1 MPSTI
6 QRLAVCLVAVLILLP
21 TAALGAEGGSE
32 SILRKVPFTFA
43 PGDSYGKVF
52 LAGTFNGWNAEATL
66 MTKEGAE
73 FVIDLLLPVGEYQY
87 KFVADGQWITD
98 ENAARFNPDGY
109 GGQNSVVVVD
119 DSFEAVPLVLGD
131 GQIVTEHLGH
141 GQNAWEVTR
150 AADGS
155 VSLRTRVWTGDV
167 EGITVRWR
175 AVGSGFGGTEAPSGA
190 VPMERVDGD
199 GLFDYYEARL
209 AAGDVFDYFFE
220 IEDGG
225 TVLRHGPGGLVEAPQ
240 SAGEF
245 RFNAV
250 EFPVFETPD
259 WVKEGIIYQ
268 IFPERFA
275 NGNPDNDPDFSEWYY
290 EGLTDL
296 PNSGRSNDE
305 YFHLVHDWYDVEG
318 LTESPY
324 RTDDRP
330 DWYSFYGGDVAG
342 IHQHLDYLA
351 NLGITIIY
359 FNPIFEAKSNHKYDA
374 ASYTE
379 IDPHFGT
386 NAEFAALVEACHA
399 RGIRVVIDLAFN
411 HTGETFWAFVDTRDK
426 GPDSEFWDWY
436 EWKKWPMPEGWT
448 SGGLDYYDCWWGFG
462 QMPNLNF
469 DLSRPNPEE
478 HMVWDIEDAEV
489 NWPVVEHTIDAAI
502 YWLTEI
508 DVDGFRLDVAGEV
521 PFWYW
526 ELFRERVR
534 EAKPDAYILGELW
547 GASPEFVNGKYYDAV
562 MNYAFFRDPVLAFIA
577 RGEMDAA
584 QFDSAIAPG
593 RFVYPD
599 EGVRA
604 MMNLLDS
611 HDTERFL
618 TTAWGDTRRLEL
630 AILFG
635 MTYVGAPAL
644 YYGDEIAMTGGGDPD
659 CRRPFHWKW
668 RDDPERADVH
678 AYTRRLIAL
687 RKEHPCFA
695 WGSFRTLLAEG
706 RVFAY
711 ERSTTGDDA
720 VVVLNASDAEAAVV
734 VPLEEAPPYGL
745 WNPIEQTRVAVEPSG
760 DGATFAITLPPLS
773 GAVLFHA
780 TSPSER

>member
-1 MPSTI
+1 MPGRALRTI
-6 QRLAVCLVAVLILLP
+6 VLVVAAASVLAL
-21 TAALGAEGGSE
+21 AAPMSCADSG
-32 SILRKVPFTFA
+32 SILRKVPFTFVPSKGYA
-43 PGDSYGKVF
+43 RVF
-52 LAGTFNGWNAEATL
+52 LAGTFNGWSTEATR
-66 MTKEGAE
+66 MSKVEDHFE
-73 FVIDLLLPVGEYQY
+73 IDLLLPVGKYQY
-87 KFVADGQWITD
+87 KFVADGEWIAD
-98 ENAARFNPDGY
+98 ETAEGFAPDGF
-109 GGQNSVVVVD
+109 GGQNSVVTVD
-119 DSFEAVPLVLGD
+119 DSFAAVPLEVGD
-131 GQIVTEHLGH
+131 GRIVTEHLGH
-141 GQNAWEVTR
+141 GRNAWEVMR

-155 VSLRTRVWTGDV
+155 VSFRTRVWTGDAEAV
-167 EGITVRWR
+167 TVRWR
-175 AVGSGFGGTEAPSGA
+175 ASGGEAAATGAPFAA

-199 GLFDYYEARL
+199 GLFDYYAARL
-209 AAGDVFDYFFE
+209 EAGEAFDYFFE

-225 TVLRHGPGGLVEAPQ
+225 AVFRQGPDGLVKAPD

-245 RFNAV
+245 HFDAG

-290 EGLTDL
+290 EGVTDL
-296 PNSGRSNDE
+296 PNSGRSNEE
-305 YFHLVHDWYDVEG
+305 YFHLVHDWYDIDG
-318 LTESPY
+318 LTKSPY

-342 IHQHLDYLA
+342 IHQHLDYLT
-351 NLGITIIY
+351 NLGITIVY
-359 FNPIFEAKSNHKYDA
+359 LNPIFEAKSNHKYDA

-386 NAEFAALVEACHA
+386 NAEFAAFVEACHA

-411 HTGETFWAFVDTRDK
+411 HTGETFWAFVDTRDN
-426 GPDSEFWDWY
+426 GSRSEYWNWY

-448 SGGLDYYDCWWGFG
+448 SGGLEYYDCWWGFG

-478 HMVWDIEDAEV
+478 HLVWDIEDAEV
-489 NWPVVEHTIDAAI
+489 NWPVVDHLLDATI

-521 PFWYW
+521 PFWFW

-562 MNYAFFRDPVLAFIA
+562 MNYRFFRDPVLAFIA
-577 RGEMDAA
+577 RGETDAA
-584 QFDSAIAPG
+584 EFDTAIAPG

-618 TTAWGDTRRLEL
+618 TTAWGDTRRLKL

-644 YYGDEIAMTGGGDPD
+644 YYGDEIAMQGGGDPD
-659 CRRPFHWKW
+659 CRRPFHWRW

-678 AYTRRLIAL
+678 AYTRRLISL
-687 RKEHPCFA
+687 RKEHTCFA
-695 WGSFRTLLAEG
+695 RGSFRTLLAEG
-706 RVFAY
+706 RVYAFHRGAP
-711 ERSTTGDDA
+711 GDDA
-720 VVVLNASDAEAAVV
+720 VVVMNAGTEPATVE
-734 VPLEEAPPYGL
+734 VPLEAPPHDL
-745 WNPIEQTRVAVEPSG
+745 MNVLTNETVAVARSG
-760 DGATFAITLPPLS
+760 DGASFEVTLPPLTGYVFTYRKS
-773 GAVLFHA
+773 G
-780 TSPSER
+780 SER